1 MCANYIPVTS
11 AERLLQF
18 FGVIRDVDEPARDVF
33 PAGLAPFIRLAPDG
47 TDSGELIRTVADG
60 IFRFVPDFV
69 AKVDWARHTY
79 NARAETVDTKTTYK
93 KAWAS
98 GHRYIIPTE
107 AIYEPNYE
115 SGQSVRWRI
124 RKGNGEP
131 MGIAGTYR
139 SYLGPDSREMFAFSM
154 VTVNADDHPFMRQ
167 FHAPGEEKR
176 MVVILEPE
184 DFEGWLTCPVAE
196 AKLRYCKQWHGELV
210 GEPVPLPKRP
220 KKSAMPPA
228 ISASL
233 VDLMAGDDEAHS
245 GTQETETELPEPK
258 TKKAKPK
265 SPKEP
270 PKEAGFGTT
279 GDLF

>member
-1 MCANYIPVTS
+1 MCANYIPVTD

-18 FGVIRDVDEPARDVF
+18 FGVVRDVDEPARDVF
-33 PAGLAPFIRLAPDG
+33 PAGLTPFIRLAPDG
-47 TDSGELIRTVADG
+47 TESGELIRTVADG

-131 MGIAGTYR
+131 MGIAGIYR
-139 SYLGPDSREMFAFSM
+139 SYLGPVSREMFAFSM

-167 FHAPGEEKR
+167 FHAPGDEKR

-184 DFEGWLTCPVAE
+184 DFEGWLNCPISE
-196 AKLRYCKQWHGELV
+196 AKSRYCKQWHGDLV
-210 GEPVPLPKRP
+210 GEAIPLPKRP
-220 KKSAMPPA
+220 KKGVAPA
-228 ISASL
+228 PDSVSL
-233 VDLMAGDDEAHS
+233 VDLIAGDDEVRG
-245 GTQETETELPEPK
+245 GTQEAEATLPEPK
-258 TKKAKPK
+258 TKKAKPIPPK
-265 SPKEP
+265 GPPKEP
-270 PKEAGFGTT
+270 GYGTT